1 MDNGEEENDG
11 GRYWRRGERRSED
24 SFWEREREEAKIMRK
39 NIDKK
44 RDRE

>member
-11 GRYWRRGERRSED
+11 GRYWRRGEANILSEK
-24 SFWEREREEAKIMRK
+24 EKGEEAKIMK
-39 NIDKK
+39 TNIDKK